1 MAGLGKSYIF
11 SQDPA
16 SISSDLYDSLF
27 LQSLL
32 QHGSGSDARG
42 AQSLSTSIDTRSRW
56 HHFLDDLCFL
66 CDSQHAGQSVVSI
79 GVEQATGG
87 VTFWIT
93 TAEIHQESAQRY
105 LEEILHLLT
114 DCSVGGSDKQ
124 SVLAEITL
132 RSVQR
137 SWDRISAYV
146 DRLDRLIAEK
156 DLAQEDD
163 SRAVGSCPSEV
174 GSSIATDFSGK
185 QLSGQAYKLY

>member
-1 MAGLGKSYIF
+1 MASLEQSYTL

-16 SISSDLYDSLF
+16 AISSDLYDSLF
-27 LQSLL
+27 LLSLL
-32 QHGSGSDARG
+32 QHGSGSDARD
-42 AQSLSTSIDTRSRW
+42 AQSLSTSIDTRSMW

-66 CDSQHAGQSVVSI
+66 CDSEHAGQSVVSI
-79 GVEQATGG
+79 GVEQGTDG

-93 TAEIHQESAQRY
+93 TTDIHQESARRH

-114 DCSVGGSDKQ
+114 DFSLEGSDTQ
-124 SVLAEITL
+124 SFVAEITL

-156 DLAQEDD
+156 SLAQDD
-163 SRAVGSCPSEV
+163 DTQ
-174 GSSIATDFSGK
+174 SSGEFLPIRCRIVNSN
-185 QLSGQAYKLY
+185 